1 MEDKTKK
8 IEFVKDKLS
17 QQEKWG
23 HVLFSENDEGG
34 RVAFTINWSKDNFSH
49 PLDRYGKDGDKFSLY
64 IGGSETIHTAD
75 KLGRVRSKAEP
86 YDLKITKENAENLI
100 CILEAFLEVA

>member
-1 MEDKTKK
+1 MKNKKEK
-8 IEFVKDKLS
+8 IEFVKEQLA
-17 QQEKWG
+17 QQKRWG
-23 HVLFSENDEGG
+23 HVLLSENDEGG
-34 RVAFTINWSKDNFSH
+34 RKAFTINWNQDNFSH